1 LALAFFA
8 KTARQPANSISP
20 STRHLLHLFF
30 KPQEFWTEVFKS
42 ALEAGLFSL
51 ESEDFLKC
59 RDEEVAQFLTA
70 AARNI
75 ATNAKTIDSQDP
87 ARLQS
92 ERQNNPKK
100 KR

>member
-1 LALAFFA
+1 L
-8 KTARQPANSISP
+8 
-20 STRHLLHLFF
+20 
-30 KPQEFWTEVFKS
+30 WTEVFKS

-59 RDEEVAQFLTA
+59 RDEEAAQFLTA

-75 ATNAKTIDSQDP
+75 ATNARDNVDSQDP

-92 ERQNNPKK
+92 ERQTTRRRNANH
-100 KR
+100 